1 MEKTINCDAWKKR
14 EKFSVFFHG
23 LNMRKI
29 TDNLREKA
37 RENIEENPELFLVKI
52 RVDFRVSCDDEI
64 PSPLAFGLFDGI

>member
-1 MEKTINCDAWKKR
+1 MEKERKIFC
-14 EKFSVFFHG
+14 FFHG

-29 TDNLREKA
+29 TDNLRKKA

-52 RVDFRVSCDDEI
+52 RVDFRVSRDDEI

>member
-1 MEKTINCDAWKKR
+1 MRGKERKIFC
-14 EKFSVFFHG
+14 FFHG

-29 TDNLREKA
+29 TDNLRKKA

>member
-1 MEKTINCDAWKKR
+1 MMRGKR
-14 EKFSVFFHG
+14 EKNFLFFP
-23 LNMRKI
+23 RFKYEEI
-29 TDNLREKA
+29 TDNLRKKA

>member
-1 MEKTINCDAWKKR
+1 
-14 EKFSVFFHG
+14 
-23 LNMRKI
+23 MRKI

-64 PSPLAFGLFDGI
+64 PSPLAFGLFDGIWVQKGKHRQETPRNKG